1 MKQLVCLLPLAVAGC
16 GASPHAATAGGAAAD
31 RWLLTGARIY
41 VAPDAP
47 PLDNAWVV
55 VTAGKIEAVGAAP
68 VAPPAGVRRQEACSG
83 GVITAGF
90 QNSHVHFA
98 HPAFNAAAT
107 QPRGQL
113 QPPITEMTTR
123 FGFTT
128 VVDTGSLLPNT
139 VALRQRI
146 ARGDVQG
153 PAILTAG
160 IPIYPEHG
168 IPFYLRDMPPELLA
182 QMPQPATVEDA
193 IGVVRRNLGNG
204 ANGTKLFVATPQ
216 GHGEIRRMAPEI
228 ARAAAAETHK
238 LGGLVMAHPTDPDGV
253 KLAVES
259 GVDIVVHTTIDP
271 DGSAWSA
278 ELIHD
283 LVARHV
289 SVVPTLQL
297 WGYELA
303 KAKLPAGV
311 RDGIVALAERQL
323 LAFSRAGGQ
332 VLFGTDVGYMTDF
345 DPTRE
350 YALMAHAGLT
360 PMQILASLTTAPA
373 ARWHAADRRGV
384 LKPGFDADL
393 VVLDGDPAAD
403 VTRFTAVKCTIRA
416 GKELYVRGATA
427 ASASGQ

>member
-1 MKQLVCLLPLAVAGC
+1 MNRA
-16 GASPHAATAGGAAAD
+16 ASTALGPGHD
-31 RWLLTGARIY
+31 HY
-41 VAPDAP
+41 
-47 PLDNAWVV
+47 
-55 VTAGKIEAVGAAP
+55 AGKVAVGEQLADDLRLP
-68 VAPPAGVRRQEACSG
+68 G
-83 GVITAGF
+83 
-90 QNSHVHFA
+90 
-98 HPAFNAAAT
+98 
-107 QPRGQL
+107 RG
-113 QPPITEMTTR
+113 
-123 FGFTT
+123 
-128 VVDTGSLLPNT
+128 LP
-139 VALRQRI
+139 
-146 ARGDVQG
+146 G
-153 PAILTAG
+153 
-160 IPIYPEHG
+160 
-168 IPFYLRDMPPELLA
+168 
-182 QMPQPATVEDA
+182 
-193 IGVVRRNLGNG
+193 
-204 ANGTKLFVATPQ
+204 
-216 GHGEIRRMAPEI
+216 RMI
-228 ARAAAAETHK
+228 
-238 LGGLVMAHPTDPDGV
+238 M
-253 KLAVES
+253 
-259 GVDIVVHTTIDP
+259 
-271 DGSAWSA
+271 
-278 ELIHD
+278 
-283 LVARHV
+283 
-289 SVVPTLQL
+289 VPTLQL